1 MKIFSASKMQKENTK
16 EKDCLPPSSSCI
28 QQVLDRK
35 HLYRAKTELMKGKG
49 KHYKYPLKKPKE
61 PVT

>member
-35 HLYRAKTELMKGKG
+35 HLYRAKTKLSKGKE
-49 KHYKYPLKKPKE
+49 KHFKNTLKKNKE
-61 PVT
+61 LVT